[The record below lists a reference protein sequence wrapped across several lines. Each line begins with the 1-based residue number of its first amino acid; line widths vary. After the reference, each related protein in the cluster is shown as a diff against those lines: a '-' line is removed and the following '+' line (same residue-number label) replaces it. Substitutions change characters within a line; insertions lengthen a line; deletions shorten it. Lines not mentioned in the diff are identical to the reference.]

1 MSDPSGSSAGSLA
14 SVFVFVNIRER
25 VEIKQ
30 WFCLAPPPCI
40 DPRWIDDSL
49 SIQIGAFPLWFN
61 VV

>member
-1 MSDPSGSSAGSLA
+1 MSDPSGSSAASLA

-30 WFCLAPPPCI
+30 WFCLARPLCI
-40 DPRWIDDSL
+40 DLRWTDGSL